1 MEEPFRSFV
10 AICQCNSKIFGE
22 LGKTSRWAYN
32 SRLAMTDSLHST
44 PAKPR
49 IPVTIL
55 TGFLGAGKTT
65 LLNYILQQQH
75 GYKFAIIVNEIGEI
89 GIDSQLVENAKEEI
103 LQMNNGCI
111 CCTVRKDLVKSV
123 QALIRR
129 GGFDYILIETT
140 GIADPGPVAQTFLN
154 IPQLQQY
161 VQLDSIITVVD
172 AEQIEK
178 QMTDVEVAREQIAM
192 ADFLLINKTDLVDEA
207 HLQRIEAL
215 AAALNPHA
223 LSFRTNRSQVNL
235 KEVLDMAAFDVDR
248 KLAVDPKFLDE
259 LNQHHHHD
267 IQSCALVFDQPF
279 SVDRFEAFVQDLSL
293 NAKIFRS
300 KGFLSIAGNPRR
312 AIFHGVNN
320 RFTIF
325 WDRLWE
331 KGETRTSQLV
341 FIGKHVDA
349 DAIRCALVKCLA

>member
-1 MEEPFRSFV
+1 MSP
-10 AICQCNSKIFGE
+10 Q
-22 LGKTSRWAYN
+22 
-32 SRLAMTDSLHST
+32 
-44 PAKPR
+44 PR

-75 GYKFAIIVNEIGEI
+75 GYKFAVIVNEIGEI
-89 GIDSQLVENAKEEI
+89 GIDGELVENAQEEI
-103 LQMNNGCI
+103 VTMNNGCV
-111 CCTVRKDLVKSV
+111 CCSVRKDLVKSV
-123 QALIRR
+123 QALVKR

-178 QMTDVEVAREQIAM
+178 QMAEVETAREQIAM
-192 ADFLLINKTDLVDEA
+192 ADFVLLNKTDLVDDAQLCAVEA
-207 HLQRIEAL
+207 KIGE
-215 AAALNPHA
+215 LNPHA
-223 LSFRTNRSQVNL
+223 QVFRTNQSQVNL

-248 KLAVDPKFLDE
+248 KLAIDPKFLDE
-259 LNQHHHHD
+259 LNHRHHHE
-267 IQSCALVFDQPF
+267 IQSLSFSYDKPF
-279 SVDRFEAFVQDLSL
+279 SIERFEAFVNYLSA
-293 NAKIFRS
+293 NAKVFRS
-300 KGFLSIAGNPRR
+300 KGFLSLSGNPRR
-312 AIFHGVNN
+312 ALFHGVNN

-341 FIGKHVDA
+341 FIGKNLDRE
-349 DAIRCALVKCLA
+349 AIAAGLEKCFA

>member
-1 MEEPFRSFV
+1 MTVP
-10 AICQCNSKIFGE
+10 ANSVP
-22 LGKTSRWAYN
+22 S
-32 SRLAMTDSLHST
+32 
-44 PAKPR
+44 KPR

-89 GIDSQLVENAKEEI
+89 GIDSQLIENAQEEI
-103 LQMNNGCI
+103 FQMNNGCV
-111 CCTVRKDLVKSV
+111 CCTVRTDLINSVK
-123 QALIRR
+123 ALIRR

-172 AEQIEK
+172 AEQIER
-178 QMTDVEVAREQIAM
+178 QMAAVETAREQIAM
-192 ADFLLINKTDLVDEA
+192 ADFLLLNKTDLVDEA

-215 AAALNPHA
+215 ITTLNPHA
-223 LSFRTNRSQVNL
+223 MTFRTSQAQVNL

-259 LNQHHHHD
+259 LNTRHHHE
-267 IQSCALVFDQPF
+267 IQSCAFTFDQPF
-279 SVDRFEAFVQDLSL
+279 SVERFEAFVSDLSL
-293 NAKIFRS
+293 NAQIFRS

-312 AIFHGVNN
+312 ALFHGVNN

-331 KGETRTSQLV
+331 KDETRTSQLV
-341 FIGKHVDA
+341 FIGKNIDA
-349 DAIRCALVKCLA
+349 DAIRCELVKCLA